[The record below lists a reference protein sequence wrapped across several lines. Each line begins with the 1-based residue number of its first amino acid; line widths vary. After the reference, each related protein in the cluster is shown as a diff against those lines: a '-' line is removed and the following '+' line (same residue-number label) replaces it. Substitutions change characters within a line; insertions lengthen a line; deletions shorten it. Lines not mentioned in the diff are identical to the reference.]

1 MGIGALMAGRTVQ
14 APVENQKRRRVHGG
28 ESQVRYSHAIETA
41 EVPGGRA
48 SGTRRWRSTLLG
60 ALIGLLV
67 VLMLLMK
74 WLVGF
79 QVEAAAERRAK
90 EAGTRA
96 ELARCFELASQRAIE
111 TCRTGKGA
119 EANLDLRSIKSDQS

>member
-1 MGIGALMAGRTVQ
+1 MAGRTVQ
-14 APVENQKRRRVHGG
+14 APVEIQKRRRVHGG
-28 ESQVRYSHAIETA
+28 ESQVRQSHAIET
-41 EVPGGRA
+41 VKGLGGRA
-48 SGTRRWRSTLLG
+48 SGTRSWRSTLVG

-67 VLMLLMK
+67 ALMLLMK

-119 EANLDLRSIKSDQS
+119 EANLDPRSIKSDRQ

>member
-1 MGIGALMAGRTVQ
+1 MARRTVQ
-14 APVENQKRRRVHGG
+14 APVEFQKRRRVHGG
-28 ESQVRYSHAIETA
+28 ESQVRHSHTIEIIK
-41 EVPGGRA
+41 GSGDRA
-48 SGTRRWRSTLLG
+48 SGTRSWRSTFVG

-67 VLMLLMK
+67 ALMLLMK

-90 EAGTRA
+90 EAGRRA
-96 ELARCFELASQRAIE
+96 ELARCFELASQRAIG

-119 EANLDLRSIKSDQS
+119 EANLDPRLIKSDRQ

>member
-28 ESQVRYSHAIETA
+28 ESQVWYSRAIETA
-41 EVPGGRA
+41 EVSGGRA

-67 VLMLLMK
+67 VLVLLMK

-79 QVEAAAERRAK
+79 QVEAAAERRTK

-96 ELARCFELASQRAIE
+96 ELARCFELASQHPIE
-111 TCRTGKGA
+111 TCRTGKDA
-119 EANLDLRSIKSDQS
+119 EANLDPRLIKSDQS

>member
-1 MGIGALMAGRTVQ
+1 MGIGSLMAGRTVQ
-14 APVENQKRRRVHGG
+14 AAVEIQKRRRVHGG

-41 EVPGGRA
+41 EGSGGRA
-48 SGTRRWRSTLLG
+48 SGTRSWRSTFVE

-67 VLMLLMK
+67 VLVFLMG

-79 QVEAAAERRAK
+79 QVEAAAQRRAK

-96 ELARCFELASQRAIE
+96 ELARCFALASQRAIE

-119 EANLDLRSIKSDQS
+119 EANLDPRSIQSDR